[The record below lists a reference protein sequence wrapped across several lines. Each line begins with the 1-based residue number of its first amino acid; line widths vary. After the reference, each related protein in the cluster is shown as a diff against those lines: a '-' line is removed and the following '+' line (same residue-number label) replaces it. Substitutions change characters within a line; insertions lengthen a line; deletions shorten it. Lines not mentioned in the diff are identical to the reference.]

1 MASKEAVSDVLTTPS
16 SRPLKLGFVVDP
28 LPELK
33 AEKDSSVAMMRAAE
47 ARGHQ
52 VFAID
57 CATLGW
63 RGGETGHAG
72 GVFAM
77 AARLQLR
84 RDTPCGVI
92 DLVPRR

>member
-1 MASKEAVSDVLTTPS
+1 
-16 SRPLKLGFVVDP
+16 
-28 LPELK
+28 
-33 AEKDSSVAMMRAAE
+33 MMRAAE

-84 RDTPCGVI
+84 RAAAPGG
-92 DLVPRR
+92 

>member
-1 MASKEAVSDVLTTPS
+1 
-16 SRPLKLGFVVDP
+16 
-28 LPELK
+28 
-33 AEKDSSVAMMRAAE
+33 MMRAAE

-84 RDTPCGVI
+84 REAGPLAGKRTTTTGTGPVI
-92 DLVPRR
+92 GNGSR

>member
-1 MASKEAVSDVLTTPS
+1 MSSKEAVTHDLPAGG
-16 SRPLKLGFVVDP
+16 SRSLKLGFVVDP

-33 AEKDSSVAMMRAAE
+33 AGKDSSVAMMRAAE

-63 RGGETGHAG
+63 RRPETGNVG
-72 GVFAM
+72 GVYAT
-77 AARLQLR
+77 ATTLQLR
-84 RDTPCGVI
+84 PDDR
-92 DLVPRR
+92 